1 MCVISGFYHSVNESL
16 LYWVV
21 KEHRLIF
28 RYAKTLILPC
38 LRRFLMFT
46 KHLFL
51 QIQQSW
57 LSVQAW
63 TFAPSDPTVTMN
75 INAP

>member
-1 MCVISGFYHSVNESL
+1 M
-16 LYWVV
+16 
-21 KEHRLIF
+21 
-28 RYAKTLILPC
+28 AKALKQEI
-38 LRRFLMFT
+38 FLMFT

-63 TFAPSDPTVTMN
+63 IFAPSDPFVTMN